1 MLETR
6 RSESRSPRARCWGF
20 ALLGAGALAA
30 WAGFTAGGTAVPTL
44 RETAPAIA
52 AEPADAR
59 GQTPAAMASP
69 RVPAAEL
76 PAREPVASAPAQGA
90 GEQARAL
97 LDAIVARLR
106 LELAALP
113 GAEPLRRCAPF
124 ATPAC
129 STLLTDVLY
138 ELLDGRVVPAIEARE
153 IDLGRLD
160 RAQSA
165 AALEPI
171 MARLEQSEDPIERVA
186 ALVLLE
192 RASQLEA
199 AALPSAAFSDLSG
212 KPVIEAQL
220 LLVYSQH
227 EGLPDDTALREVAA
241 LAAARDLDSRV
252 QGAALN
258 ALARRHVPELIA
270 AVRALQPVHAREWS
284 GWSDVVAPALAR
296 CGAACAEQS
305 VELVAAATDP
315 AALAT
320 QILNRCAPPQRA
332 ALLAR
337 LAPALPE
344 DMLALA
350 RENAEL

>member
-1 MLETR
+1 MPEMSTSHR
-6 RSESRSPRARCWGF
+6 RSPGAGSWVL
-20 ALLGAGALAA
+20 ALLGAAALAA
-30 WAGFTAGGTAVPTL
+30 WAAITPGGTAVSTV
-44 RETAPAIA
+44 RKAGPAVA
-52 AEPADAR
+52 AEPAAAR
-59 GQTPAAMASP
+59 VPTVAAKASP

-241 LAAARDLDSRV
+241 LAAAGDLDSRV

-258 ALARRHVPELIA
+258 ALARRHAPELIA
-270 AVRALQPVHAREWS
+270 AVRACTGCSAR
-284 GWSDVVAPALAR
+284 VVGRERRGRAGARALRRRLRGAERRAGRRGGRPRSARDPDPEPLRPTAARRVARAPRAR
-296 CGAACAEQS
+296 AVRGDAR
-305 VELVAAATDP
+305 D
-315 AALAT
+315 
-320 QILNRCAPPQRA
+320 RA
-332 ALLAR
+332 R
-337 LAPALPE
+337 
-344 DMLALA
+344 
-350 RENAEL
+350 